1 MRCFAFFALARARFA
16 RYSERKHPSLR
27 FCSSTPEKR
36 KKEKSRLELQ
46 SNRVAYDARTGSM
59 SPFPFFFGRSGVFM
73 TSSMFEIPIIHF
85 ARSVKIVTKGALFF
99 KSNNNKDETVTC
111 WERFWFLFLAGKTRC
126 ALFFFSL
133 SLFCCAARSLLL
145 FILGICVW

>member
-36 KKEKSRLELQ
+36 KKEKSRLELY

-73 TSSMFEIPIIHF
+73 TSSMFEIPIIYF

-99 KSNNNKDETVTC
+99 KSNNNNKEKQLRV
-111 WERFWFLFLAGKTRC
+111 EREVERG
-126 ALFFFSL
+126 
-133 SLFCCAARSLLL
+133 
-145 FILGICVW
+145 

>member
-36 KKEKSRLELQ
+36 KKEKSRLELY

-73 TSSMFEIPIIHF
+73 TSSMFEIPIIYF

-99 KSNNNKDETVTC
+99 KSNNNNKVETVTC
-111 WERFWFLFLAGKTRC
+111 
-126 ALFFFSL
+126 
-133 SLFCCAARSLLL
+133 
-145 FILGICVW
+145 